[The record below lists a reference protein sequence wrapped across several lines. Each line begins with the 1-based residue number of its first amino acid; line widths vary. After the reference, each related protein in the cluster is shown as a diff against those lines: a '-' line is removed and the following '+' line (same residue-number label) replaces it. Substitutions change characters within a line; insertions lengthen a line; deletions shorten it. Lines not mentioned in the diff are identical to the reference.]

1 MKYILVTGA
10 FGGMG
15 SATVKA
21 LAEKGFT
28 VFALD
33 KKVGE
38 GGERIVEDSAEEVSC
53 VCLFA
58 EQEPAFAAPRYPSE
72 ADAVFYNKE
81 NTQIKKAEFQPFL
94 FIFRSSVA
102 VPFPSSSTFVC
113 SKMRSPGRSDAINFS
128 G

>member
-38 GGERIVEDSAEEVSC
+38 DGERIIPTEDEITDEE
-53 VCLFA
+53 
-58 EQEPAFAAPRYPSE
+58 
-72 ADAVFYNKE
+72 
-81 NTQIKKAEFQPFL
+81 
-94 FIFRSSVA
+94 SVA
-102 VPFPSSSTFVC
+102 SAVWRV
-113 SKMRSPGRSDAINFS
+113 R
-128 G
+128 